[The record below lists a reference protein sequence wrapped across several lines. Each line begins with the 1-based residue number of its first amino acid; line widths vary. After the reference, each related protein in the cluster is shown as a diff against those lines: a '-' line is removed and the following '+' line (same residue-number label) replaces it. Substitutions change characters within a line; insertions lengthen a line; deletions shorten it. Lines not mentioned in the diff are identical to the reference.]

1 MLIYHLRP
9 IRSFSKS
16 IWFFN
21 SLWRTY
27 KWVVVHILDEEEDQF
42 HQIIKREVKGMSHD
56 DIKQL
61 EKREFDSTI
70 KVIGQDNLIINM
82 LNRLDIEA
90 GVPGQHQ
97 REEPKSLEH
106 AIFRSIESLKL
117 KKRRKGTW
125 FTFENLNE
133 LKIILEKFPENHS
146 LIRKALRISTAS
158 FKRLKAEWASLI
170 IRDIQNKR
178 EERSKCGLNYLQKVY
193 MKHFVKPP
201 TIPLTLNEI

>member
-1 MLIYHLRP
+1 M
-9 IRSFSKS
+9 
-16 IWFFN
+16 
-21 SLWRTY
+21 
-27 KWVVVHILDEEEDQF
+27 
-42 HQIIKREVKGMSHD
+42 KGMSHA

-70 KVIGQDNLIINM
+70 EIIGQDNLIKNM

-90 GVPGQHQ
+90 DIAEPQQ
-97 REEPKSLEH
+97 KEEPKSLEH
-106 AIFRSIESLKL
+106 AIFRSIELLKL

-125 FTFENLNE
+125 FTFEHLNE
-133 LKIILEKFPENHS
+133 LKMVLEKFPENHS
-146 LIRKALRISTAS
+146 LVRKALRISAAS

-178 EERSKCGLNYLQKVY
+178 KERSKYGLNLLQKIYV
-193 MKHFVKPP
+193 KHFVKPP